1 MADAPKIAVKP
12 KELTEAEKA
21 AQALREQKTPEQL
34 KNEQEELN
42 RQAREN
48 EAKRILEETRKESQE
63 KLQGV
68 KTEIAPEQINDLPTL
83 DKTLW
88 LKIKEVPRSVP
99 AYLDL
104 IVEKNPKL
112 LEVSGVSALLA
123 QKIQELLLVVAAKP
137 ELSRDREWMDSL
149 RQSLNRIIID
159 PALAKQLTEYSKMDP
174 VLREELQKQIWIENI
189 TEWLDAN
196 TRDIVQKIH
205 TGFYRFDPEVNTWVN
220 SVGALVFLWP
230 ENIAGIKKYLT
241 AMRPDHPFL
250 SVTDYHSSDKAG
262 KYGIVSDGRPHN
274 MMLAEADYLT
284 QYMKLRGEGRDD
296 AAVFAELWK
305 THVANLADNQAVQ
318 DAVKKLEQKY
328 GEWFFNASPDTQFL
342 IQSRDVSRNILP
354 KKIPEYGR
362 IRDLVELEKYEHII
376 EDERPEMKDI
386 IYDIAAGFVRFD
398 LGDHT
403 FKTVAGEVL
412 RFTDEEL
419 SLVDDVFQDIRPK
432 MPFLQDTQIL
442 TYTTAG
448 RDHDQYDTKTLRE
461 RINFYQQ

>member
-1 MADAPKIAVKP
+1 MADVPQIAVKP

-34 KNEQEELN
+34 KNEQEELD

-83 DKTLW
+83 DKTLG

-174 VLREELQKQIWIENI
+174 VLREELQKQ
-189 TEWLDAN
+189 L
-196 TRDIVQKIH
+196 
-205 TGFYRFDPEVNTWVN
+205 
-220 SVGALVFLWP
+220 
-230 ENIAGIKKYLT
+230 
-241 AMRPDHPFL
+241 
-250 SVTDYHSSDKAG
+250 
-262 KYGIVSDGRPHN
+262 
-274 MMLAEADYLT
+274 
-284 QYMKLRGEGRDD
+284 
-296 AAVFAELWK
+296 
-305 THVANLADNQAVQ
+305 
-318 DAVKKLEQKY
+318 
-328 GEWFFNASPDTQFL
+328 
-342 IQSRDVSRNILP
+342 
-354 KKIPEYGR
+354 
-362 IRDLVELEKYEHII
+362 
-376 EDERPEMKDI
+376 
-386 IYDIAAGFVRFD
+386 
-398 LGDHT
+398 
-403 FKTVAGEVL
+403 
-412 RFTDEEL
+412 
-419 SLVDDVFQDIRPK
+419 
-432 MPFLQDTQIL
+432 
-442 TYTTAG
+442 
-448 RDHDQYDTKTLRE
+448 
-461 RINFYQQ
+461 